1 MVDATIQGI
10 HRGTI
15 CSDVNFHLEAET
27 VATAAEPAPTAER
40 IATPIY
46 NLVID
51 HPDATILWDTG
62 SHPAAGEGHW
72 PAATYQAFE
81 QPDAADHHLVDDLAD
96 AGYDV
101 ADVDAV
107 VCSHLHVDHA
117 GGLQAFAGTETPIYV
132 HAEELQFA
140 YYSACT
146 PGGDG
151 GGYVREDFDHDLAWQ
166 LLHRDRVEP
175 FADVELVRLPGHSP
189 GLLGMLV
196 HLDDHGS
203 VLFGSDVAEL
213 SANYEDERPLGA
225 SLLRDRQAW
234 EDSIRTLKDL
244 ERRHDAEVIY
254 GHDPD
259 QHERVLAGWE

>member
-15 CSDVNFHLEAET
+15 HSDVNFHLEAER
-27 VATAAEPAPTAER
+27 VATVDEPSPTAER
-40 IATPIY
+40 IATPVY

-51 HPDATILWDTG
+51 HPEATILWDTG
-62 SHPAAGEGHW
+62 SHPDAGDGHW
-72 PAATYQAFE
+72 PDATYQAFE
-81 QPDAADHHLVDDLAD
+81 HRDAAEYPLDSALAD
-96 AGYDV
+96 AGYAID
-101 ADVDAV
+101 DVDAV

-117 GGLQAFAGTETPIYV
+117 GGLRHFDGTDTPIYV
-132 HAEELQFA
+132 HEEELQFA

-151 GGYVREDFDHDLAWQ
+151 GGYVRADFDHDLDWRIV
-166 LLHRDRVEP
+166 HRDRTTRFE
-175 FADVELVRLPGHSP
+175 DVELYRLPGHSP

-203 VLFGSDVAEL
+203 LLFGSDVAEL
-213 SANYEDERPLGA
+213 EANYEHERPLGA
-225 SLLRDRQAW
+225 GLLRDRQAW
-234 EDSIRTLKDL
+234 QESIQLLKEL

-259 QHERVLAGWE
+259 QHQRVLDGWD